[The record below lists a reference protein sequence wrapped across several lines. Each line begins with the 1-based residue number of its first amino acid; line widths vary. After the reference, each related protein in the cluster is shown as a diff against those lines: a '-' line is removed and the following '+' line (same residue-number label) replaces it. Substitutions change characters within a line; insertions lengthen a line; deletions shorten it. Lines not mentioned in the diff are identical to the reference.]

1 MEQAAISQ
9 ARRAYL
15 ILEDK
20 LVTLALQPCQV
31 LSERQLIELVGLG
44 RTPVREAIQRLSWE
58 GLIEVLPRSGIRVSD
73 IRPEDYMRV
82 MEPRAV
88 LEPLLARNAA
98 RYANSGHTTSLTIC
112 AGEMEAA
119 AKADDVHSFL
129 KADKV
134 FDEVLAV
141 ACPNKFLT
149 KVLAPLQTHSRRFW
163 FRFGSTDGP
172 EKSAR
177 LHVEVMQAI
186 NRKDEAAAEKSM
198 ANLVDYLSATARKLI

>member
-1 MEQAAISQ
+1 MKQAAISQ

-20 LVTLALQPCQV
+20 LVTLELQPCQV

-88 LEPLLARNAA
+88 LEPLLARNVA
-98 RYANSGHTTSLTIC
+98 RYANNGHTASLTVC
-112 AGEMEAA
+112 AGEMETA
-119 AKADDVHSFL
+119 AKSADVHAFL

-134 FDEVLAV
+134 FDEILAV
-141 ACPNKFLT
+141 ACPNKFIT

-163 FRFGSTDGP
+163 FHFGSTDGP
-172 EKSAR
+172 EISAK
-177 LHVEVMQAI
+177 LHVAVMQAI
-186 NRKDEAAAEKSM
+186 SRKDEAAAERSM
-198 ANLVDYLSATARKLI
+198 VDLVEYLSAAARKLL